1 VDERQIEQL
10 AEEALEAL
18 RTDDFV
24 RAVAIA
30 DQLTAIVPDDAAVRA
45 IRAEALVKTE
55 AGEDALAEARRAV
68 ELAPENH
75 HLHVVLGLA
84 AWQTERLTLAQQSF
98 ERAVELSG
106 EEPRLVADFA
116 FFMGAARGPRLAE
129 AAANEALSGDPK
141 CAAAWA
147 ALGLA
152 QFRSRRRRAA
162 EASLTRALELDPNEP
177 YAQAVML
184 ALLHDRHDDARALAL
199 ARLLDDC
206 RPTEE
211 FLAVRLFFRGC
222 GFPAG
227 AGSAQLVETI
237 EQDAKKRQIARQLIE
252 RRAVREPT
260 YYADSPRKT
269 ILLLFLAALMTTSLL
284 VLLWFLWP
292 LFN

>member
-1 VDERQIEQL
+1 MDERQIEQL
-10 AEEALEAL
+10 TEEALEAL

-45 IRAEALVKTE
+45 IRAEALVKAD

-68 ELAPENH
+68 ELDPENH
-75 HLHVVLGLA
+75 HLNAVLGLA

-106 EEPRLVADFA
+106 EKPRVVADLA

-129 AAANEALSGDPK
+129 AAANEALGGDPK

-152 QFRSRRRRAA
+152 QFRQRRRRAA
-162 EASLTRALELDPNEP
+162 EASLTQALELDPNEP
-177 YAQAVML
+177 YAQAAML
-184 ALLHDRHDDARALAL
+184 VLLHDRHDDTRALAL
-199 ARLLDDC
+199 AKLLDDS

-222 GFPAG
+222 GLPAPG
-227 AGSAQLVETI
+227 TEQLVETI
-237 EQDAKKRQIARQLIE
+237 QQNARKRQIARTLIE

-260 YYADSPRKT
+260 YYADSPHKT
-269 ILLLFLAALMTTSLL
+269 ALLLFLVALMTTSLL

-292 LFN
+292 FFN